1 MNVRQ
6 EARPDPSFTLASLAS
21 SCPGGHCRQ
30 AYELAW
36 YKAIKALYSV
46 FPDAI
51 GVEGAAPI
59 LGGGTVQMSKD
70 GDVLMGIG
78 TNKGIPISLKAGGS
92 AMFYYVD
99 GGSNMTRQERL
110 DILQGWQTG
119 AGGCLVLCV
128 SRSYSPTDSGPVGT
142 WGLGIGSPGVS
153 VTPTGYS
160 WHIGRIGPKG

>member
-1 MNVRQ
+1 
-6 EARPDPSFTLASLAS
+6 
-21 SCPGGHCRQ
+21 
-30 AYELAW
+30 
-36 YKAIKALYSV
+36 
-46 FPDAI
+46 
-51 GVEGAAPI
+51 
-59 LGGGTVQMSKD
+59 MSKD

-128 SRSYSPTDSGPVGT
+128 SRSYSPTNSGPVGT